1 MFFIFLKYFW
11 LKTLIFTRRIG
22 INNNNNSDKFQIW
35 TKKYKNSN
43 IIAYIDKI
51 AFGGIKI
58 NSMVIKKGEYY
69 FLEDKFFII
78 RKGKVIARDML
89 ANGKA
94 VANEYYFSEGEVVGN
109 FFRFLKDEKLKIPSV
124 EIEIEALRDS
134 ELEEFNFST
143 NIMCEN
149 IIFEKIIIQLIK
161 KSTIKFLENIYNP
174 KGYLLS
180 ILKLHAND
188 KLEVEKT
195 EIGYENFNMSKSQYY
210 LKLSELKKEKYLEEN
225 GNVFK
230 LNIKKIDNY
239 LEMYEE

>member
-1 MFFIFLKYFW
+1 MVYVE
-11 LKTLIFTRRIG
+11 KT
-22 INNNNNSDKFQIW
+22 
-35 TKKYKNSN
+35 
-43 IIAYIDKI
+43 

-58 NSMVIKKGEYY
+58 NSIVIKKGEYY

-109 FFRFLKDEKLKIPSV
+109 FFRFLNDEKLKVPNV

-143 NIMCEN
+143 NIIYEN
-149 IIFEKIIIQLIK
+149 VIFEKIIIQLIK

-188 KLEVEKT
+188 NLEVEKT
-195 EIGYENFNMSKSQYY
+195 EISYENFNMSKSQYY
-210 LKLSELKKEKYLEEN
+210 LKLGELKKEKYIEEKSN
-225 GNVFK
+225 IYK
-230 LNIKKIDNY
+230 LNIKKIDEY
-239 LEMYEE
+239 LDEYLDGDED